1 MISLFAAVR
10 LRGLVP
16 GMACLLFMC
25 PATQARAEGEGRID
39 TDGPDFVESTESVA
53 RGRLQFEAGPQW
65 EQERRDGARL
75 RTVST
80 PLLLKAGLGDGWEAR
95 LETDGR
101 VERAGTD
108 EAGAPRR
115 LRGTADTALGLKWH
129 VLDRDPAR
137 GVPALAWIAHVEGP
151 SGSANLRGQG
161 LRPSLRAVIGWDL
174 PHEFS
179 IGLMPGVRID
189 ARADGHRYVS
199 GIFGV
204 VAGKWWTGRLRTFVE
219 MASPRAARAENGG
232 VVLTKNVGVAYLLG
246 DDWQIGARAGW
257 AANRNTPARYVLV
270 SLAGRF

>member
-1 MISLFAAVR
+1 MSLFAAAR

-25 PATQARAEGEGRID
+25 PAAPVHSGGEGKID

-53 RGRLQFEAGPQW
+53 RGRFQFEAGPQL
-65 EQERRDGARL
+65 EQERRDGAL
-75 RTVST
+75 PRTVST

-101 VERAGTD
+101 VERAGMD
-108 EAGAPRR
+108 EAGAPQR

-129 VLDRDPAR
+129 VLDRDPAH
-137 GVPALAWIAHVEGP
+137 GVPALAWIAHVEGR

-161 LRPSLRAVIGWDL
+161 LRPSLRAVVGWDL
-174 PHEFS
+174 PHDFS
-179 IGLMPGVRID
+179 IGLMPGVKID

-199 GIFGV
+199 GILGA

-219 MASPRAARAENGG
+219 IASPRAAREENGG
-232 VVLTKNVGVAYLLG
+232 VLLYKNAGAAYLLG

-257 AANRNTPARYVLV
+257 AANRNTPTRYLLV